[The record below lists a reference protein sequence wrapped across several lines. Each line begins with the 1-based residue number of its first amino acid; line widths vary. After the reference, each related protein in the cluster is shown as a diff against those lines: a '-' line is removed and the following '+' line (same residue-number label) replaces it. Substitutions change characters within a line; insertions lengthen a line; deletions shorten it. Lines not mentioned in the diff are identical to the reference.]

1 MKCIECGS
9 FNTVRDKGP
18 LVRQVNDETGA
29 SALQIEP
36 DFIDV
41 DAGLA
46 TADDSDDGVDGR
58 GNKNDLLTEAVP
70 SDDDNGRQGGIKCF
84 PSPEDIF

>member
-1 MKCIECGS
+1 MVNGHLASYYPYNPIYY
-9 FNTVRDKGP
+9 NTLKLCQLLLALDKYI
-18 LVRQVNDETGA
+18 TGA
-29 SALQIEP
+29 RHIL
-36 DFIDV
+36 
-41 DAGLA
+41 
-46 TADDSDDGVDGR
+46 TADDSVDGVDGR